1 MEITLRKARKIETA
15 INTFLED
22 DTVVL
27 ETSIRFLGTFDE
39 AKESLLAEKVELL
52 NTLNLRQELLKIRYD
67 LRRKIEISNEN
78 SGINDLI
85 NKKVLNEK
93 LISELDN
100 FIKNNKNQSLTELQD
115 TLTAH
120 SKLEPEKYSFKI
132 KTTFDFPTLQNE
144 DIAPL
149 KDKKMSLKKDI
160 EKIEDELSF
169 LNLNTKIILE
179 EDVTKLL
186 EFNKI
191 L

>member
-15 INTFLED
+15 INTFLDE
-22 DTVVL
+22 TTIVL

-39 AKESLLAEKVELL
+39 AKDRLFSEKTELL
-52 NTLNLRQELLKIRYD
+52 NTLSLRQELLKIRYS
-67 LRRKIEISNEN
+67 LRRKIEVSNES
-78 SGINDLI
+78 SGINELI

-100 FIKNNKNQSLTELQD
+100 FIQNNKQQSLTELQD

-132 KTTFDFPTLQNE
+132 KTTFDFPILQNE
-144 DIAPL
+144 DTVAL
-149 KDKKMSLKKDI
+149 KDKKISLKKDI

-179 EDVTKLL
+179 EDTTKLL

>member
-15 INTFLED
+15 INTFLDEN
-22 DTVVL
+22 TIVL
-27 ETSIRFLGTFDE
+27 ETSIRVLGTFDE
-39 AKESLLAEKVELL
+39 AKESLSVEKKELL
-52 NTLNLRQELLKIRYD
+52 NTLSLRQELLKIRYG
-67 LRRKIEISNEN
+67 LRRKIEVSNES

-100 FIKNNKNQSLTELQD
+100 FIQNNKQQSLIELQD

-132 KTTFDFPTLQNE
+132 KTTFYFPILQNE
-144 DIAPL
+144 DTIAL
-149 KDKKMSLKKDI
+149 KDKKISLKKDI

-179 EDVTKLL
+179 EDATKLL